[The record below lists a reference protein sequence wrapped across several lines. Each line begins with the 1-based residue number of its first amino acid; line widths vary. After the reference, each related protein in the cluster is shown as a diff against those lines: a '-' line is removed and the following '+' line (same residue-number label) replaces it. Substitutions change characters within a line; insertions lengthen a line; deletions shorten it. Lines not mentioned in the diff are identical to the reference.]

1 MSAATIATIV
11 VQSVLVGA
19 VLIIGAA
26 TIRDLLSGGRR

>member
-1 MSAATIATIV
+1 MSGATVATIL

-19 VLIIGAA
+19 VVIIGAA

>member
-1 MSAATIATIV
+1 MSGAAIATILI
-11 VQSVLVGA
+11 QSVLVGA